1 MTDFNPTG
9 GSGGGGGVVA
19 QYKRATS
26 TTSSH
31 NLGTSFTST
40 PTMAQGIE
48 LVTLSVTPTAVGNK
62 IHILT
67 QTPFNTWSNQS
78 EPSNVC
84 AVLGH
89 DSESDPLAAKIIYA
103 PHGDAVAGGGQGCVY
118 IDYEFTTT
126 DTVAVTFKVR
136 GGTVAASNTVNVGS
150 QQNMF
155 NYIYNSITAVEY
167 TV

>member
-9 GSGGGGGVVA
+9 GSGGGGVVA

-48 LVTLSVTPTAVGNK
+48 LVTLSVTPTKIGNK
-62 IHILT
+62 IHIVT
-67 QTPFNTWSNQS
+67 QTPFNVWSNQS
-78 EPSNVC
+78 SPTNVC
-84 AVLGH
+84 AVLGY
-89 DSESDPLAAKIIYA
+89 DSESDPLAAKISYA
-103 PHGDAVAGGGQGCVY
+103 AQGDTVTGGGQGCVY

-126 DTVAVTFKVR
+126 DLVAVTFKVR
-136 GGTVAASNTVNVGS
+136 GGTVAGAATVNVGS

-155 NYIYNSITAVEY
+155 DYIYNSITAVEY